1 MWEDMLGLRG
11 GKENATLFIIAD
23 CLVCVVSSVHTLLL
37 PSSPR
42 TLDWLSISAH
52 QGVMESQGVWM
63 DGGAGVTDSPRW
75 NAILFFQEVLKPG

>member
-23 CLVCVVSSVHTLLL
+23 CLVWVVPSVHTLLL
-37 PSSPR
+37 PSSPH
-42 TLDWLSISAH
+42 TLDRLSISAH

-63 DGGAGVTDSPRW
+63 DGGAGGTDSPR
-75 NAILFFQEVLKPG
+75 